1 MPDSIRSSYCDGSAA
16 DSALRN
22 TRWQWGAY
30 RAARLACFR
39 TSNLCET
46 RNRCNTSAFRVESS
60 RHLHALPQ
68 HSVAARVRNDLSGRP
83 TRRQFRW
90 CQVRRIIWRQ
100 DMLGRSLI
108 QHRAPG
114 KRRVRGTRSFA
125 RFNIRRRGSFSL
137 TGKCLS
143 CRRQTPPRSPKMSW
157 TGSQM
162 PMHDCKMCTLRY
174 TGVWNT
180 RKTSDSFLMA
190 IPFPSRKNR
199 HGARKTAYTP
209 DFIRTYVAA

>member
-1 MPDSIRSSYCDGSAA
+1 MREIEVRLWRNSNAALRWCGGDIKRVAGEKTGRRQCQTLRTLDFLPADSIRSSYCDGSAA
-16 DSALRN
+16 DSALRY

-39 TSNLCET
+39 TSNLCKT

-125 RFNIRRRGSFSL
+125 RLNIRRRGSFSL
-137 TGKCLS
+137 TGK
-143 CRRQTPPRSPKMSW
+143 
-157 TGSQM
+157 
-162 PMHDCKMCTLRY
+162 
-174 TGVWNT
+174 
-180 RKTSDSFLMA
+180 
-190 IPFPSRKNR
+190 
-199 HGARKTAYTP
+199 
-209 DFIRTYVAA
+209 